1 MDATPLSEVQRGVL
15 AALDRLKR
23 RGFYGKITIE
33 LQAGEVR
40 NVHIDENHK
49 PDQLTNIR

>member
-1 MDATPLSEVQRGVL
+1 MDATPVSGVAREFI
-15 AALDRLKR
+15 AALERLKR
-23 RGFYGKITIE
+23 RGFFGRITVE

-49 PDQLTNIR
+49 PDQLMNIK